1 MIQEL
6 KQYHLGD
13 MKLIYYMD
21 TDTYQVGMYLLP
33 YGMVPLDFSKK
44 AQEVDSIVQI
54 KYTGD
59 TYLGGYAG
67 GNTLRQS
74 ESVKKLK
81 YKNQLEQEY
90 SDHKEIVTWLT
101 DERGYIIKHYVRWYQ
116 EESIEV
122 YAEFENHSA
131 EPVMLELFSSFSMGG
146 LTPFI
151 EGDAHDSLQAYR
163 IRSVWSMEGRVE
175 KRSIEEL
182 QLEPAWATHAVRCE
196 RFGQIGSMPVNGYF
210 PFLAIEDTRNQ
221 VVWGAQIAHN
231 ASWQMEIYRKDDGL
245 SISGGLADRD
255 FGHWMKKVEPKQS
268 FMTPKAVV
276 SVCIGG
282 SVDNV
287 SQRLTRAG
295 KKYISQMPKWE
306 EELPIIFNEYCTTW
320 GCPSDENIRKIIQV
334 IKEKGFSYFVIDCGW
349 YKEKGVPWDI
359 SMGDY
364 EVSEDLFP
372 NGMEDT
378 IEMIR
383 SAGLKPGIWFEIDN
397 VGSASRAYHKEEHL
411 LHRDE
416 QVLTTTMRR
425 FWDMR
430 QEWVEEYLTQK
441 VIKMIK
447 KYKIEYVKMDYN
459 DSIGVGC
466 DGAESLGEGL
476 RQNMQASLQ
485 FIRKI
490 KQEVP
495 EIILENCASGGHK
508 LEPLMM
514 SECSMASFSDAHE
527 CEEIPIIAANLHRTI
542 LPSQSQIWCVLR
554 KEDSAKRIA
563 YSLINTFLGRMCISG
578 DVIELTK
585 DTWDLVERGMKF
597 YRKIAPIIKEGTTYF
612 YGSGLSAYRHPEGWQ
627 GILRTG
633 NQEEAYVIIHTFH
646 GIIPPIEIDLRDSY
660 EIVDCYS
667 DSRADLKIKENIL
680 IYNTEEPMKAVAVLL
695 KKLF

>member
-441 VIKMIK
+441 VI
-447 KYKIEYVKMDYN
+447 
-459 DSIGVGC
+459 
-466 DGAESLGEGL
+466 
-476 RQNMQASLQ
+476 
-485 FIRKI
+485 
-490 KQEVP
+490 
-495 EIILENCASGGHK
+495 
-508 LEPLMM
+508 
-514 SECSMASFSDAHE
+514 
-527 CEEIPIIAANLHRTI
+527 
-542 LPSQSQIWCVLR
+542 
-554 KEDSAKRIA
+554 
-563 YSLINTFLGRMCISG
+563 
-578 DVIELTK
+578 
-585 DTWDLVERGMKF
+585 
-597 YRKIAPIIKEGTTYF
+597 
-612 YGSGLSAYRHPEGWQ
+612 
-627 GILRTG
+627 
-633 NQEEAYVIIHTFH
+633 
-646 GIIPPIEIDLRDSY
+646 
-660 EIVDCYS
+660 
-667 DSRADLKIKENIL
+667 
-680 IYNTEEPMKAVAVLL
+680 
-695 KKLF
+695 